1 MNHDVPMPGQR
12 HPDLPDIDPAS
23 ATHGYLFWDEPE
35 PEVATYDGGF
45 RLRAGPFDLIR
56 FKRRLLERK
65 RCAGP
70 APYVGRP
77 FRYEWW
83 ALVDER
89 TGRAIGGEAYIA
101 YSPITDDSRTWPT
114 AQGWRADGSVGP

>member
-12 HPDLPDIDPAS
+12 HPDMPDIDPTL

-35 PEVATYDGGF
+35 PESAWRIYDDPDSLG
-45 RLRAGPFDLIR
+45 RIR

-65 RCAGP
+65 RYAGL

-77 FRYEWW
+77 FWYEWW

-89 TGRAIGGEAYIA
+89 TGRAIGGEAYIV
-101 YSPITDDSRTWPT
+101 YCPITDDSRTWPT